1 MYLYRALNEY
11 DLESIKSDG
20 NIYCNLTRRNAN
32 NQITS
37 EIEKGNLGLSLDRI
51 IGHVSGKATI
61 NFLIIMRNTL

>member
-20 NIYCNLTRRNAN
+20 NIYCNLTRHNTN

-37 EIEKGNLGLSLDRI
+37 EIEKGNLGLNLKEKTKI
-51 IGHVSGKATI
+51 
-61 NFLIIMRNTL
+61 